1 MKPLFLICLFLSA
14 SMLNAQSYVDSG
26 IRHFAAGEYDEALIA
41 FKDAAAIES
50 IITESSQAKLYYYRG
65 MIWLMRAEKSSANN
79 SEGDPI
85 ELSYQDLTRVLAKD
99 DFWKPQIEEAYGR
112 LYTLIIDK
120 AESYLKLQKKAD
132 DRVEKLKLLDDRIS
146 YLILA
151 EGLETSS
158 MPTLYIAQTNMQ
170 AGDLIFDNSTD
181 FQEMQQAK
189 KYYEESLKYY
199 EQARYED
206 PFSKKIIQD
215 LLKISTRLGDT
226 DRIAEYEKLLELA
239 GG

>member
-1 MKPLFLICLFLSA
+1 MKPLFLIYSLITVSI
-14 SMLNAQSYVDSG
+14 LNAQSYVDSG
-26 IRHFAAGEYDEALIA
+26 IRHFAAGDYDEALLS
-41 FKDAAAIES
+41 FKDAADIES

-65 MIWLMRAEKSSANN
+65 MIWLMRAEKSSENN
-79 SEGDPI
+79 AEGDPLQ
-85 ELSYQDLTRVLAKD
+85 LSYNDLTRVLAKD
-99 DFWKPQIEEAYGR
+99 DFWKPQIDEAYDR
-112 LYTLIIDK
+112 LYSLILDE
-120 AESYLKLQKKAD
+120 ADSYLKLQKKAD
-132 DRVEKLKLLDDRIS
+132 ERSQKLELLDSRIN
-146 YLILA
+146 YLLMA
-151 EGLETSS
+151 EGLGISAL
-158 MPTLYIAQTNMQ
+158 PTLYIAQTNML

-215 LLKISTRLGDT
+215 LLTISTRLGDT
-226 DRIAEYEKLLELA
+226 ERIEEYQKLMELA